1 MLLFY
6 LFPGALPWEPN
17 LIFKRYGHNL
27 FVVHPKNINMLNY
40 KTIVFLIAGISL
52 VSCKKDWMEEKP
64 NKTLDVPTSIKDF
77 QAMLDHGSYMND
89 WRPSLGEISADNYY
103 VSATMWQ
110 GYNTDTRS
118 RYIWSK
124 EIYNDIISDNL
135 NWNYPFRQV
144 LQANVVLDGV
154 DKTEDVGSSA
164 WNNIKGSAHFFR
176 ADGFFNVAQIFTKPY
191 NLTFPDAPG
200 IPLRLTADPNIRSV
214 RAGLQ
219 ETYQQILSDL
229 HTATGYLPNVPLYK
243 TRPSKPAA
251 YALLSRVYLVMQ
263 DYSHAFLYA
272 DSCLKL
278 YDSLLDY
285 NALNATPTFPVPGF
299 NKEVLFQAAMSND
312 LFANFPIVDTNLY
325 KSYNVNDLRLKI
337 FFKANTNGGMM
348 FTGTYTGGSASS
360 GRLNYFAGLAT
371 DEVYLTR
378 AECYARAGK
387 IPEAMSDLNALMIKR
402 FKTGTFVP
410 FTANNTTEAL
420 DLILKERRKE
430 TIFRGLR
437 WIDLRRLNSD
447 GANITLIRKID
458 NQTYTLE
465 PNSPRYTMPIPTDI
479 INLTGMDQNDR

>member
-1 MLLFY
+1 
-6 LFPGALPWEPN
+6 
-17 LIFKRYGHNL
+17 
-27 FVVHPKNINMLNY
+27 MLNH
-40 KTIVFLIAGISL
+40 KIIVFLIAGISL
-52 VSCKKDWMEEKP
+52 VSCKKTWMEGKS
-64 NKTLDVPTSIKDF
+64 NKSLDVPTSIKDF

-89 WRPSLGEISADNYY
+89 SRPSLGEISADNYY

-118 RYIWSK
+118 RYTWSK
-124 EIYNDIISDNL
+124 EIYNDVLTDNL
-135 NWNYPFRQV
+135 NWNFPYRQV
-144 LQANVVLDGV
+144 FQANIVLDGV
-154 DKTEDVGSSA
+154 DETEDVGSPA
-164 WNNIKGSAHFFR
+164 WNNIKGSALFFR

-191 NLTFPDAPG
+191 NLTFPDAAG
-200 IPLRLTADPNIRSV
+200 IPLRLTSDPNVKSV

-219 ETYQQILSDL
+219 DTYQQILSDL
-229 HTATGYLPNVPLYK
+229 HTAARYLPVVPMYK

-251 YALLSRVYLVMQ
+251 YAMLSRVYLVMQ

-285 NALNATPTFPVPGF
+285 NTLNASLAFPVTGL

-312 LFANFPIVDTNLY
+312 LYANFPIVDTNLY

-348 FTGTYTGGSASS
+348 FTGSYTGGSASS
-360 GRLNYFAGLAT
+360 GRQNFFAGLAT

-387 IPEAMSDLNALMIKR
+387 ITEAMGDLNAVMIKR
-402 FKTGTFVP
+402 FRTGFFVP
-410 FTANNTTEAL
+410 FTASNTTDAL
-420 DLILKERRKE
+420 NLILQERRKE

-437 WIDLRRLNSD
+437 WLDLRRLNND
-447 GANITLIRKID
+447 GANITLTRKID

-465 PNSPRYTMPIPTDI
+465 PNSPRYAMPIPTDI
-479 INLTGMDQNDR
+479 ITLTGMDQNER